1 MAKNQTFS
9 VSLNLLTKNF
19 QKGVK
24 SIQTSLNKL
33 KMQFMSF
40 AATLGTGIGLSEIA
54 KKAIDV
60 SKKLDKAQTTL
71 KNVSG
76 GVEAYANNQKFVMD
90 MSKKYNQELTV
101 LMDNYAKFHSSANM
115 TGMALQQ
122 QQYIFEALTKAAAY
136 YNLSAEDTNGVMLAV
151 NQMISKGKVSTEE
164 LRKQLGERL
173 PGAMNLAAKA
183 MGVTA
188 GELDEMIRK
197 GEVMAEDLLP
207 KLAKELNAFTG
218 NVNVDTVQG
227 AIGRLQNSFTSLVS
241 KLNINKVY
249 KNIINGVANG
259 LDYIGDNLKEVGQKI
274 AILIGTLAGRP
285 IAQKIHN
292 TWEGVFNSLQK
303 DIDLT
308 HKKMEGLRDVANIKA
323 NTYGI
328 KIDQTTLQ
336 PMGRI
341 PVDPKASQAF
351 TELKI
356 NADKFAETQKHLI
369 EQQDAFNNKLS
380 TMGKKLGT
388 KLKSVLKFIGI
399 QAIYAGI
406 AMLISTIVTKLVSW
420 YKEQQRIKNL
430 VRDTRAEFE
439 KTSKTLGADEVEL
452 EQLQKALNVENDR
465 ARAIARINQLLG
477 LQGKSMFNLE
487 SSNDDINAALAERIK
502 LLREEREYQAAKQ
515 ILTDAQN
522 RKTELEAQNQA
533 LAAADA
539 GNLGKEI
546 GKVAGKG
553 SLGVQILTGL
563 FVDKKLEQQYK
574 NNANEIEQLNKVIE
588 EFSAKVTGYSL
599 SAPNRDAVLNGGG
612 STVDLNTDLAEDY
625 KKIQDEYNENLRTLN
640 EKKKHSLITEEEY
653 KKELEDL
660 TLKTAEA
667 ILALNDID
675 ENTDVF
681 AKGILDAAKAYIANA
696 KKEDKIKEELDKYY
710 KSVQELYHQYNN
722 GTITHKELEDE
733 MYNLL
738 QETAH
743 AVSAMGDLSGAAEK
757 LAQSYN
763 KQKTQKTLD
772 AIGKETAPEMG
783 KFDSTLAYKM
793 SASEMYQENADY
805 IKDYTSNLKTYIE
818 TLKTYKDELSGDELK
833 QLNGYIS
840 ELETNLGT
848 LTSKADSFAQA
859 AKFAEIQEDVKD
871 LKSQLAQGIWDNIS
885 GIAMAAE
892 RLTNS
897 WKSLTETME
906 DPDATGWEKFLT
918 IFTTLISTI
927 ETLVGIYQAVNTA
940 MEIAQAL
947 SLAKTAADQASIPV
961 ELEKIGVL
969 AAQTAVAK
977 ELAVAQH
984 MASAAAVPYPANL
997 AAIASTSAALAAAFA
1012 AVPAF
1017 AQGGIVDSPS
1027 TIGDRNLIRVNGG
1040 EAILTKSQQGT
1051 LWKLLDGQTS
1061 AMSKG
1066 TAQVE
1071 FKIKG
1076 SELVGVI
1083 NNYSKKISK

>member
-227 AIGRLQNSFTSLVS
+227 AIGRLQNSFTNLVS
-241 KLNINKVY
+241 KLNIDRVY

-259 LDYIGDNLKEVGQKI
+259 LDYIGNNLKEVSQKI

-292 TWEGVFNSLQK
+292 TWAGVFDDIRK

-308 HKKMEGLRDVANIKA
+308 QKKMDRLRDVAYINA
-323 NTYGI
+323 NSHGI
-328 KIDQTTLQ
+328 KIDSATLQ

-341 PVDPKASQAF
+341 PIDPKAAKAF
-351 TELKI
+351 QNLKLT
-356 NADKFAETQKHLI
+356 ADEYAKVQQHLI
-369 EQQDAFNNKLS
+369 QQQDLLNNKLS
-380 TMGKKLGT
+380 TMGKKLGVQV
-388 KLKSVLKFIGI
+388 KSILKFIGI
-399 QAIYAGI
+399 QAIYTGI
-406 AMLISTIVTKLVSW
+406 AMLISTIVTKLISW

-430 VRDTRAEFE
+430 VKDTRAEFE

-539 GNLGKEI
+539 GDFGKEI

-612 STVDLNTDLAEDY
+612 TTSGTNSDLAEDY

-640 EKKKHSLITEEEY
+640 EKKKHALITEEEY

-696 KKEDKIKEELDKYY
+696 KKEDKIKTELDKYY
-710 KSVQELYHQYNN
+710 KSVQELYNQYNN

-738 QETAH
+738 QETVQ

-833 QLNGYIS
+833 RLNGYIS

-984 MASAAAVPYPANL
+984 MAAAASVPYPANL